1 MLFIYTN
8 FVSKIAPWVTS
19 LLLSI
24 SVSGTIIL
32 DIPMPETHRQG
43 NVPII
48 YEVSH
53 KIDFPHHIDLKL
65 EATSEYKITDIV
77 FYYSF
82 NGQNTLIY
90 GKPSF
95 TPNKRVKIHH
105 KIDTDNAKYLP
116 PGLIVNWYCLITDSQ
131 GNTIETKK
139 QIFPYLNP
147 DLKWK
152 SLESENFNIYWHNI
166 NKTVITSIVSQTNIL
181 LNKSKKIFD
190 FAAHPKINVAV
201 INNDIESMPPISNK
215 ASSTH
220 LYSGF
225 AFPEYQTAVVNI
237 PKTELLTHELIH
249 IYLAQK
255 VGIYKPLVPAWL
267 NEGLANYYAADK
279 KIAIDNYTNGNW
291 FKLQNMHNVPGKP
304 NDVHKFYSQSEKVVA
319 YLIESYGEEKMNRLL
334 GELSTGQKIDKA
346 MLKSYGFGVEQLNY
360 LWETNSKYSPQKPMY
375 LKYIF
380 TISIFIFMV
389 IFATILFHKRKS
401 NSNSTG

>member
-1 MLFIYTN
+1 M
-8 FVSKIAPWVTS
+8 
-19 LLLSI
+19 
-24 SVSGTIIL
+24 
-32 DIPMPETHRQG
+32 
-43 NVPII
+43 
-48 YEVSH
+48 
-53 KIDFPHHIDLKL
+53 
-65 EATSEYKITDIV
+65 
-77 FYYSF
+77 
-82 NGQNTLIY
+82 
-90 GKPSF
+90 
-95 TPNKRVKIHH
+95 
-105 KIDTDNAKYLP
+105 
-116 PGLIVNWYCLITDSQ
+116 
-131 GNTIETKK
+131 
-139 QIFPYLNP
+139 
-147 DLKWK
+147 
-152 SLESENFNIYWHNI
+152 
-166 NKTVITSIVSQTNIL
+166 
-181 LNKSKKIFD
+181 
-190 FAAHPKINVAV
+190 
-201 INNDIESMPPISNK
+201 
-215 ASSTH
+215 
-220 LYSGF
+220 YSGF

-380 TISIFIFMV
+380 TIYIFNFMV